1 MQLVTVAI
9 QWMGQNSEGR
19 NINHTI
25 DILTTPTQCMVCTL
39 CSHLIFSAHVFL
51 YAVLLYNCREV
62 ATGCSSCIGKSLT
75 SGFECG
81 WCDRPSGMTDT
92 CSFTGDCS
100 PSQNLATT
108 GSQCPMPMIT
118 DFTPKFGPPEGGTTI
133 IITGT
138 NLGVSFSDFAE
149 DSIQVGGINCI
160 PEDSDIYE
168 PGRRISCTTT
178 NSTVSTAIMI
188 ILSNGP
194 ASSGEMFNRVSPQV
208 TGVFPPRG
216 PQAGGTNLT
225 VYGTNLNIGN
235 TEDTTITLVGETECT
250 IK

>member
-1 MQLVTVAI
+1 M
-9 QWMGQNSEGR
+9 
-19 NINHTI
+19 
-25 DILTTPTQCMVCTL
+25 
-39 CSHLIFSAHVFL
+39 
-51 YAVLLYNCREV
+51 LLYNCVEV
-62 ATGCSSCIGKSLT
+62 ATGCSFCIGMSML

-81 WCDRPSGMTDT
+81 WCDRPNGMTDT

-100 PSQNLATT
+100 PPQNLATS

-118 DFTPKFGPPEGGTTI
+118 DFNPKFGPPEGGTTI

-149 DSIQVGGINCI
+149 DSIQVGGVNCT
-160 PEDSDIYE
+160 PADSNGYV

-178 NSTVSTAIMI
+178 NSTVSTAVMI
-188 ILSNGP
+188 TLSNGP
-194 ASSGEMFNRVSPQV
+194 ATSGQTLFTRVSPEV

-225 VYGTNLNIGN
+225 VYGTDLDIGN
-235 TEDTTITLVGETECT
+235 IINTTIALVGGTQCI